1 MQNLTIQLG
10 SAHLR
15 SFSGRPT
22 CARTSVDRPDPPVSG
37 TATRHYAATH
47 LSAPAPLSVFGR
59 QRARRTPAAGPPP
72 PLPLFFPLCRAAD
85 AVRSSRH
92 PLLFR
97 PADRSADV
105 LWIVSGALFL
115 GSSGIYPNLS
125 APRERLPRTWTAR
138 RKHMLGVRGL
148 AWEAYVSCWS
158 GFPCRVYIDS
168 NHHDSR
174 I

>member
-22 CARTSVDRPDPPVSG
+22 CARTSVDRPDPPISG
-37 TATRHYAATH
+37 TAAQHCVATH
-47 LSAPAPLSVFGR
+47 LSAPAPSLFSTGN
-59 QRARRTPAAGPPP
+59 ARGAVPRPDP
-72 PLPLFFPLCRAAD
+72 PLPLFFPLCRAVD

-92 PLLFR
+92 PLLFG

-115 GSSGIYPNLS
+115 GSSGICPNLS
-125 APRERLPRTWTAR
+125 APRESLPRTWTAR
-138 RKHMLGVRGL
+138 RKHTLGIRGL

-168 NHHDSR
+168 NHHDPR